1 MKIAIAGASCFIG
14 KRLVQASINKD
25 WEVVAVVREGSREIP
40 YLSSLPNVS
49 VVQCNMDD
57 YGSLGSMTGAV
68 DCFVY
73 LTWDGTRGDARNE
86 YERQKHNY
94 ECGMAAVRSVLDAGC
109 GRVITAGS
117 QAEYGLNGVVI
128 TEDMEC
134 SPNTQYGIWKLKFF
148 EDAMHMCRMTGV
160 HLKEPR
166 FFSLYGP
173 DDYDKTL
180 IISMIDNMLHNRR
193 CEMTECVQMWDYLYI
208 DDAIAALILLC
219 EQDCADGAYNFGS
232 GDTRRLKD
240 YVEELK
246 DILGSSSEL
255 VYGAVPYP
263 PTGMVS
269 IQPNL
274 DKLKQEIGWTPDISF
289 RNGVLE
295 IVQSRFDV
303 FDIERR

>member
-14 KRLVQASINKD
+14 KRLVQAAVDKA

-40 YLSSLPNVS
+40 YLSSLANVS

-73 LTWDGTRGDARNE
+73 LTWDGTRGEARSDC
-86 YERQKHNY
+86 ERQKHNY
-94 ECGMAAVRSVLDAGC
+94 DCGMLAVKSVLDAGC
-109 GRVITAGS
+109 KRVITAGS
-117 QAEYGLNGVVI
+117 QAEYGLNGVII

-134 SPNTQYGIWKLKFF
+134 RPNTQYGIWKLKFF
-148 EDAMHMCRMTGV
+148 EDAMEMCSMAGV

-208 DDAIAALILLC
+208 DDAIAALMLLC

-232 GDTRRLKD
+232 GDTRILRD

-246 DILGSSSEL
+246 EILGSSSEL
-255 VYGAVPYP
+255 AYGAVPYP
-263 PTGMVS
+263 ITGMVS
-269 IQPNL
+269 IQP
-274 DKLKQEIGWTPDISF
+274 DIKKLCQETGWVPEISF
-289 RNGVLE
+289 RDGVRK
-295 IVQSRFDV
+295 IVQKRFT
-303 FDIERR
+303 

>member
-14 KRLVQASINKD
+14 KILVQAAVDKA

-73 LTWDGTRGDARNE
+73 LTWDGTRGEARNDC
-86 YERQKHNY
+86 ERQKHNY
-94 ECGMAAVRSVLDAGC
+94 DCGMLAAKSVLDAGC
-109 GRVITAGS
+109 KSVITAGS

-134 SPNTQYGIWKLKFF
+134 RPNTQYGIWKLKFF
-148 EDAMHMCRMTGV
+148 EDAMEMCRIAGV

-208 DDAIAALILLC
+208 DDAIAALMLLC

-232 GDTRRLKD
+232 GDTRMLRD

-246 DILGSSSEL
+246 EILGSSSEL
-255 VYGAVPYP
+255 AYGAVPYP

-269 IQPNL
+269 IQP
-274 DKLKQEIGWTPDISF
+274 DIKKLCQETGWSPKISF
-289 RNGVLE
+289 RDGE
-295 IVQSRFDV
+295 KRIVQKRFA
-303 FDIERR
+303 

>member
-14 KRLVQASINKD
+14 KRLVQVAVDKA

-40 YLSSLPNVS
+40 YLSSLANVS

-73 LTWDGTRGDARNE
+73 LTWDGTRGEARND

-94 ECGMAAVRSVLDAGC
+94 DYGMLAVKSVLDAGC
-109 GRVITAGS
+109 KRVITAGS

-134 SPNTQYGIWKLKFF
+134 RPNTQYGIWKLKFF
-148 EDAMHMCRMTGV
+148 EDAMEMCSMAGV

-193 CEMTECVQMWDYLYI
+193 CEVTECVQMWDYLYI

-232 GDTRRLKD
+232 GDTRRLRG

-246 DILGSSSEL
+246 EILGSSSAL
-255 VYGAVPYP
+255 AYGAVPYP

-269 IQPNL
+269 IQP
-274 DKLKQEIGWTPDISF
+274 DIKKLRQETGWMPEISF
-289 RNGVLE
+289 RDGVRN
-295 IVQSRFDV
+295 IVQKRFT
-303 FDIERR
+303 

>member
-73 LTWDGTRGDARNE
+73 LTWDGTRGEARND

-134 SPNTQYGIWKLKFF
+134 RPNTQYGIWKLKFF
-148 EDAMHMCRMTGV
+148 EDAMEMCSMAGV

-208 DDAIAALILLC
+208 DDAIAALMLLC
-219 EQDCADGAYNFGS
+219 EQDCADGA
-232 GDTRRLKD
+232 
-240 YVEELK
+240 
-246 DILGSSSEL
+246 
-255 VYGAVPYP
+255 
-263 PTGMVS
+263 
-269 IQPNL
+269 
-274 DKLKQEIGWTPDISF
+274 
-289 RNGVLE
+289 
-295 IVQSRFDV
+295 
-303 FDIERR
+303 